1 MKEQMVLILRFV
13 DKNNIIREEFT
24 GFLKSKNNMTGVELN
39 HTINEHLGSVDL
51 DILDCRIQGYDG
63 ASAVAGKGNRL

>member
-24 GFLKSKNNMTGVELN
+24 DFLKSKNNMAGVELN

-51 DILDCRIQGYDG
+51 DI
-63 ASAVAGKGNRL
+63 

>member
-51 DILDCRIQGYDG
+51 DI
-63 ASAVAGKGNRL
+63 